1 MYCQPS
7 FMDTVDLCTV
17 NDWKSYLLKP
27 FNVYRSGKWPVKGL
41 VYHLVHLAESQTK
54 SINIKPDSI
63 VVFQE
68 QDSKGTPDWDHV
80 SFSLHID
87 KTCLC
92 DFLSDSQT
100 SR

>member
-1 MYCQPS
+1 MC
-7 FMDTVDLCTV
+7 TEVANDLWQV
-17 NDWKSYLLKP
+17 WSNI
-27 FNVYRSGKWPVKGL
+27 
-41 VYHLVHLAESQTK
+41 LVHLPELQTK

-68 QDSKGTPDWDHV
+68 RDLKGTPDWDHV
-80 SFSLHID
+80 SFSLHMD